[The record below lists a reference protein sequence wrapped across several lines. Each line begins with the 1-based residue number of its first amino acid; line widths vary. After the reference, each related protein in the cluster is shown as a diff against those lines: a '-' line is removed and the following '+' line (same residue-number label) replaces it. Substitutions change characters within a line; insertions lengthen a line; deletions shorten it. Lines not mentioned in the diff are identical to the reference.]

1 MKYTYEEIQAQLL
14 VEKLL
19 NDPAE
24 RNTCAE
30 IEKVIHENA
39 SDHTKLAYAA
49 YDKVRECADKCTLR
63 ELLNSLSARGEI
75 TILSIDNAANEIMI
89 KWCGMTG
96 CILYHADN
104 NTWQMHT

>member
-1 MKYTYEEIQAQLL
+1 MKYTYEEIQAPLL

-24 RNTCAE
+24 CDTCAE
-30 IEKVIHENA
+30 IEKMIYANA
-39 SDHTKLAYAA
+39 GDHTKLAYTV
-49 YDKVRECADKCTLR
+49 YDKVRERTHRWTLC

-89 KWCGMTG
+89 NWCGMTG
-96 CILYHADN
+96 CILYRADD

>member
-1 MKYTYEEIQAQLL
+1 MKYQYVEIQALLL

-24 RNTCAE
+24 RDT
-30 IEKVIHENA
+30 
-39 SDHTKLAYAA
+39 
-49 YDKVRECADKCTLR
+49 CTLR

-96 CILYHADN
+96 CILYRADG